1 LEHGVIPPYWIEGLP
16 SSAGLHNIYEICA
29 ADAGSALLCVLK
41 NGEHLFSNPD
51 LDSCWYLPVAI
62 TEIAFSNI
70 SISPNPVERWLTIS
84 DPDQKVAEVS
94 VSNLL
99 GQLVYKGSELNINV
113 DHIPQG
119 FYLVSRF
126 LKDGHVKTEKIL
138 RL

>member
-1 LEHGVIPPYWIEGLP
+1 M
-16 SSAGLHNIYEICA
+16 HNIYEICA

-126 LKDGHVKTEKIL
+126 LKDGLVKTEKIL